1 MLRITS
7 TDRTQQKGWNFVE
20 CIACQGDLSGSEITE
35 RYEDGNNEYAYR
47 TCRHCG
53 HKNDD
58 YSRGGD
64 D

>member
-1 MLRITS
+1 M
-7 TDRTQQKGWNFVE
+7 E

-53 HKNDD
+53 HKNED